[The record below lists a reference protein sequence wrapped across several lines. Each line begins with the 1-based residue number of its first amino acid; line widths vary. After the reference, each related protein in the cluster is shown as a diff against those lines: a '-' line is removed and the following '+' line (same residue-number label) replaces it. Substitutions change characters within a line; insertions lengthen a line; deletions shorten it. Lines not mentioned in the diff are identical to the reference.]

1 MQKETKEEKEEKKG
15 ETVVTANAS
24 GKRGLQHAHAL
35 RVIVLAGDFQS
46 RHAIKNGSRV
56 CTRRKKL

>member
-24 GKRGLQHAHAL
+24 GKRGLKHAHAL
-35 RVIVLAGDFQS
+35 RVLLFAGDIQCRSAFPT
-46 RHAIKNGSRV
+46 AARV
-56 CTRRKKL
+56 

>member
-24 GKRGLQHAHAL
+24 SQRGLQHAHAL
-35 RVIVLAGDFQS
+35 RVLLLAGDF
-46 RHAIKNGSRV
+46 
-56 CTRRKKL
+56 